1 MVGES
6 HLLSVHTNSP
16 LELILPQWTDA
27 TTIYSSNEI
36 SQKSTVRTLLLSY
49 PELYQ
54 RLRNPKVAKVENVFN
69 AFPLFI
75 LHEMREVH
83 PAL

>member
-6 HLLSVHTNSP
+6 HLLAVHTKSP
-16 LELILPQWTDA
+16 SELLLATDA

-36 SQKSTVRTLLLSY
+36 SQKSTLRTLLLSY

-54 RLRNPKVAKVENVFN
+54 RLRNPKVAKVENVLN

-83 PAL
+83 LAL